1 MKTILTLLICFITLP
16 SFAAEHVLDMLNKR
30 ADGKRQVYSQDVL
43 EIDVGDT
50 VVWMP
55 KSRGH
60 NVEIKGAPVKVKFKS
75 KLSKKTRFKFEKPGI
90 YYYVCTPHQALGMIG
105 LVVVGKDISNIE
117 KIRKVKVYGRSKGK
131 MKKWLAKL
139 EKKYAK

>member
-1 MKTILTLLICFITLP
+1 MKTIFTVLFCFIIFP

-30 ADGKRQVYSQDVL
+30 SDGKRQVYSQDIL

-60 NVEIKGAPVKVKFKS
+60 NVEIKGAPVKIKFKS
-75 KLSKKTRFKFEKPGI
+75 KLSKKTKFKFDKPGI
-90 YYYVCTPHQALGMIG
+90 YYYVCTPHQALGMVG
-105 LVVVGKDISNIE
+105 LIVVGKDISNIK
-117 KIRKVKVYGRSKGK
+117 KIRKVKVYGRSKRK
-131 MKKWLAKL
+131 MKKWLASL
-139 EKKYAK
+139 EKKYSK